1 MKSMARMGTLWRAVE
16 LESAEFL
23 EDWLC
28 SCTDRTKL
36 F

>member
-1 MKSMARMGTLWRAVE
+1 MKSMVRMGASWRAVE

-28 SCTDRTKL
+28 SCTDGMKL